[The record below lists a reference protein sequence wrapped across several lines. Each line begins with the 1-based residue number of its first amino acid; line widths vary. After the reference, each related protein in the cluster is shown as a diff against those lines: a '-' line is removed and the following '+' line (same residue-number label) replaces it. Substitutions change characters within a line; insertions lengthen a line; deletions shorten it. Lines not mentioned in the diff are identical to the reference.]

1 MSKKKEEAANNSRA
15 IMYEMKY
22 PNLFKPLKLGRTI
35 LRNRIFAAPTGYCDL
50 TKENIATEPL
60 MAYYEAKARGG
71 AAVVHVGEAYID
83 SKHGVDIPKYLALDS
98 DECVSPLATVA
109 DAIAKHGAVPSIELM
124 HAGMF
129 SSQSFVDGNEI
140 WAPSE
145 TTIRGTKAG
154 ARLNGVV
161 LPEMPE
167 EVIMDIIEKY
177 AQAAKRVQRA
187 GFRMV
192 LLHGG
197 HGWLLNQF
205 MSPLVNHRTD
215 KWGGSAENRM
225 RFPIAVC
232 DRIKEVCGKDFLIDF
247 RMSADEA
254 NSVGYKIDVGVE
266 MAEQI
271 DGHCDII
278 HCSCGNHEVVESFVV
293 MHPSMFLPDGCNMKY
308 AAEVKK
314 HVKTPVATVGAFSD
328 PAMMDKV
335 LGEGL
340 VDVIEIARGLIADPD
355 LPNKARMGRDEDI
368 NECLRCYACFSQLL
382 VKGQYGCAINPII
395 GRELENKYDTPP
407 VRREK
412 VVVIGGG
419 MGGMEAALDCAKRGH
434 QVTLIEKNHTL
445 GGVLLIEE
453 NVAFK
458 SKLCLY
464 IGRQA
469 RRVMENPAITVML
482 DTGATKELVDSL
494 KPDAVIA
501 ALGAKPAVPGIP
513 GVDGANVMN
522 AEEAYVNAEKVGT
535 RVVIIGGGL
544 VGAELAIHLAMNGR
558 KVTLMHRHSE
568 IKYGGNGLHGQ
579 AIGEQFAIR
588 KIDTAMNT
596 SPIEITEKGVIGKGP
611 DGEKLFEADTVIYSV
626 GQRPLAEEAEQF
638 RFCAPEFYVVGD
650 CGTPATI
657 LEATSQAYYA
667 ARDIGRI

>member
-1 MSKKKEEAANNSRA
+1 
-15 IMYEMKY
+15 MYNIKY
-22 PNLFKPLKLGRTI
+22 PNLFKPLKLGNTI

-50 TKENIATEPL
+50 TPQRIATEPL

-71 AAVVHVGEAYID
+71 AAVVHVGEAYVD
-83 SKHGVDIPKYLALDS
+83 SVHGVDIPKFLALDT
-98 DECVSPLATVA
+98 DECVSHLATVA

-129 SSQSFVDGNEI
+129 SSQSYIEGNTV

-145 TTIRGTKAG
+145 TVIGGDSDKAS
-154 ARLNGVV
+154 ARLHGAV

-167 EVIMDIIEKY
+167 EAILETIELY
-177 AQAAKRVQRA
+177 AQAALRVQKA
-187 GFRMV
+187 GFKMV

-215 KWGGSAENRM
+215 KWGGSVENRM

-232 DRIKEVCGKDFLIDF
+232 DRIKEVCGKNFLIDF

-254 NSVGYKIDVGVE
+254 NSVGYKIGDGVE
-266 MAEQI
+266 MAKQI

-278 HCSCGNHEVVESFVV
+278 HCSCGNHEVIESFVV
-293 MHPSMFLPDGCNMKY
+293 MHPSMFLPDGVNMKY

-335 LGEGL
+335 IADGA

-355 LPNKARMGRDEDI
+355 LPNKARAGKDCDI
-368 NECLRCYACFSQLL
+368 NQCLRCYTCFSQLITT
-382 VKGQYGCAINPII
+382 GQYGCAINPVI

-407 VRREK
+407 VHKEK

-419 MGGMEAALDCAKRGH
+419 VGGMQAALDCASRGH
-434 QVTLIEKNHTL
+434 QVTLIEKKDRL

-453 NVAFK
+453 GVSFK
-458 SKLCLY
+458 EKLSLY
-464 IGRQA
+464 LNSQA
-469 RRVMENPAITVML
+469 QRVLNHPSITVML
-482 DTGATKELVDSL
+482 NTAATKELVDSL
-494 KPDAVIA
+494 EPDAVIA
-501 ALGAKPAVPGIP
+501 ALGSRPAVPTYLKGYDKP
-513 GVDGANVMN
+513 HVMGAEYAYTHVDEVGR
-522 AEEAYVNAEKVGT
+522 KV
-535 RVVIIGGGL
+535 VVIGGGL
-544 VGAELAIHLAMNGR
+544 VGAELGIHLARLGR
-558 KVTLMHRHSE
+558 DVTIMHRHGE
-568 IKYGGNGLHGQ
+568 IKVGANGLHGQ
-579 AIGEQFAIR
+579 ALNEQIHIL
-588 KIDTAMNT
+588 KMGTAMNT
-596 SPIEITEKGVIGKGP
+596 SPVEITDAGVIGKNAE
-611 DGEKLFEADTVIYSV
+611 GEKLYEADTVIYAV
-626 GQRPLAEEAEQF
+626 GQLPLADEAEQF

-650 CGTPATI
+650 CVTPATI
-657 LEATSQAYYA
+657 YQATSQAYYA